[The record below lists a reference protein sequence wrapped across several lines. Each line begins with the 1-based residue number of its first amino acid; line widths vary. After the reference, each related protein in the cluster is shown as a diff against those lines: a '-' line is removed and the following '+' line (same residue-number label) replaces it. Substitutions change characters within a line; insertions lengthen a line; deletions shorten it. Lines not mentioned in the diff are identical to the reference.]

1 MTVYEVTRI
10 KDKNSNGILN
20 MISRFSTRILSEIE
34 QSGYALYGIFFGV
47 LGLASNELYLVV
59 VRENNAPKSEDTDS
73 LPDLLK
79 AHHLSIQESH
89 RLCPTVRPKEHT
101 MRSRDGIYVF
111 RWFDVMNR
119 DVDEIVRISDGA
131 WASFE
136 EGFDSEIQ
144 GLFAECDRS
153 KELGKMLLLT
163 WYRNLTVWQASR
175 QPSKEARERFRRRHE
190 LTIETVAIATR
201 LFFPDRLGKTA

>member
-1 MTVYEVTRI
+1 MTVYEVIRI
-10 KDKNSNGILN
+10 KDKNSNSILN
-20 MISRFSTRILSEIE
+20 MINKFSTGILSEIE
-34 QSGYALYGIFFGV
+34 QSGYVLYGIFFGV
-47 LGLASNELYLVV
+47 LGLASNELFLVV
-59 VRENNAPKSEDTDS
+59 VRENNAPTSEDTDS

-79 AHHLSIQESH
+79 ANHLSIQESH
-89 RLCPTVRPKEHT
+89 RLCPTVRPTEHT
-101 MRSRDGIYVF
+101 TRSRDGIYVF

-131 WASFE
+131 WTSFE

-144 GLFAECDRS
+144 GLFAEYDRS
-153 KELGKMLLLT
+153 KEQGKMLLLT
-163 WYRNLTVWQASR
+163 WYRNLTVWEASR
-175 QPSKEARERFRRRHE
+175 QPSKESRERFRRRHA